1 MKVTLVTV
9 GKIKEKYLRDAI
21 AEYSK
26 RLGAFCDINVLE
38 VQDEKT
44 PDHAPLSVEEKIKET
59 EGERILQKITDRSYV
74 IALAIDGDMPG
85 SEQLAGKLS
94 ELMVRG
100 SSDIVFVIGGS
111 LGLSSKV
118 LKRADYKLSFSRMTF
133 PHQLMRVIL
142 LEQVYRAFKII
153 NNEPYH
159 K

>member
-59 EGERILQKITDRSYV
+59 EGERILQKISDRSYV

-85 SEQLAGKLS
+85 SEELAGKLS